1 MEVSLREFVERI
13 LAEMDRRYEQRFE
26 AQQRATSEALAAT
39 KEALTIALA
48 AAEKGASAAVEAS
61 RLLALKADE
70 AAEQRIQAH
79 NNIRPWVQ
87 SLFDQLA
94 ERAAAIERRV
104 SRFENREEGMTLTT
118 KLIVGTVGF
127 AATLIGLY
135 FTFHR

>member
-1 MEVSLREFVERI
+1 MDVSLREFVERI

-26 AQQRATSEALAAT
+26 AQQRATVDALAAT
-39 KEALTIALA
+39 RDALTIALSS
-48 AAEKGASAAVEAS
+48 AEKGAAATVEAN
-61 RLLALKADE
+61 RQLALKAEE

-87 SLFDQLA
+87 SLFDQSA

-104 SRFENREEGMTLTT
+104 SRFENREEGMSLTT
-118 KLIVGTVGF
+118 KLIVGVVGF
-127 AATLIGLY
+127 AATLISIY